1 MLKLILKF
9 IQELLA
15 LKLMYQYFKGY
26 LMLETLL
33 NYLGVLII
41 LETSLDLLVLIVL
54 SVSYRFV
61 VDLFDLNL
69 QLILKLLHSIMLLK
83 RSFIQ

>member
-1 MLKLILKF
+1 MVKLILML
-9 IQELLA
+9 IT
-15 LKLMYQYFKGY
+15 LKPKNQYFKGY

-54 SVSYRFV
+54 LVSFTFV
-61 VDLFDLNL
+61 ADLFDLNL

-83 RSFIQ
+83 RSFIE

>member
-1 MLKLILKF
+1 
-9 IQELLA
+9 
-15 LKLMYQYFKGY
+15 
-26 LMLETLL
+26 MLETLL

-54 SVSYRFV
+54 LVSFTFV
-61 VDLFDLNL
+61 ADLFDLNL

-83 RSFIQ
+83 RSFIE